1 MGADC
6 ILDSLIVICATG
18 LYLLIC
24 GAVGL
29 VIEKLP
35 KMFPWFGR
43 LMDKLGGEEDV

>member
-1 MGADC
+1 MEIDY
-6 ILDSLIVICATG
+6 IPESLLVICATG

-24 GAVGL
+24 GAVGS

-35 KMFPWFGR
+35 KLFPRFGR